1 MTMPD
6 TSNSAIRP
14 RRSALYMPG
23 ANARALDKGRTLA
36 ADVLIMDVEDGVLPD
51 AKAEGRRRIVAEI
64 ATGGYAPRE
73 VVVRINGLGT
83 EWFEDD
89 IRAFAVSG
97 ADALLVPKV
106 DGPETVSRVAEL
118 MDAVGAPAGVAIW
131 CMLETP
137 LGVLNARDTAA
148 AHPRLQAFTL
158 GTADLSKDL
167 HADLH
172 APDRLPLLTS
182 IGLAVLAA
190 RAHGLAILDA
200 PHFDLG
206 DDAGFERV
214 CRQGK
219 SFGFDGK
226 TLLHPKTIAVANE
239 VYGPSADEITWSERV
254 ISAWSEAAAEGKGV
268 TLLDGK
274 LVENLHVD
282 EARRTIALGER
293 IAELAGTSA
302 P

>member
-1 MTMPD
+1 MMAHAAESMP
-6 TSNSAIRP
+6 RP

-23 ANARALDKGRTLA
+23 ANPRALDKGRTLA

-51 AKAEGRRRIVAEI
+51 AKAEARERIVQEI
-64 ATGGYAPRE
+64 AAGGYAPRE
-73 VVVRINGLGT
+73 VVVRINGIGT
-83 EWFEDD
+83 DWFADD
-89 IRAFAVSG
+89 IAAFAASG

-106 DGPETVSRVAEL
+106 DGPETVLDVARR
-118 MDAVGAPAGVAIW
+118 MDAAGAPAGMGIW

-148 AHPRLQAFTL
+148 AHPRLQALSL
-158 GTADLSKDL
+158 GTADLSKEL

-182 IGLAVLAA
+182 IGLAILAA
-190 RAHGLAILDA
+190 RAHGLSILDA
-200 PHFDLG
+200 PHFNL
-206 DDAGFERV
+206 DDDEGFVRV

-226 TLLHPKTIAVANE
+226 TLLHPKTIAPANE
-239 VYGPSADEITWSERV
+239 IYGPSADEIDWSRRV
-254 ISAWSEAAAEGKGV
+254 IAAWSDAAKEGKGV

-274 LVENLHVD
+274 LVENLHVA
-282 EARRTIALGER
+282 EAERVIALAER
-293 IAELAGTSA
+293 IAELAA
-302 P
+302 AAE